1 MAREAKVERKTRETD
16 ISLRVNLDGTGA
28 STITTGIGF
37 FDHMLTLFSR
47 HSGIDLDVAAE
58 GDTHVDYHH
67 TVEDVGICLG
77 QATKKALGDKA
88 GIERYGSVAVPMDE
102 ALARVAVD
110 LGGRPYLVF
119 NAVFPTE
126 KVGEF
131 DISLVEEFMQAL
143 AANAG
148 MNLHVDVP
156 YGKNTHHIAEAVFKG
171 AARALRT
178 ALAVTGT
185 QIPSTKG
192 TL

>member
-47 HSGIDLDVAAE
+47 HSGIDLYVTAE

-171 AARALRT
+171 AARALKT

-185 QIPSTKG
+185 DVPSTKG

>member
-16 ISLRVNLDGTGA
+16 ISLRVNLDGSGA

-47 HSGIDLDVAAE
+47 HSGIDLYVTAE

-171 AARALRT
+171 AARALKT

-185 QIPSTKG
+185 DIPSTKG